1 MDEWGNDDN
10 YEDFGADSFDDS
22 NEFGS
27 GYQVHNGEDS
37 FIDDRGDIYG
47 GSAGADDWSRAVG
60 ESDIVNREIA
70 QYEREL
76 AAQEE
81 TGNSPDTLEGKATTG
96 DLLFGRSMHSDAAT
110 RQAQKD
116 FLLGDTTLGLSAE
129 DAQAARQEFASTIEG
144 NPRAWAKRVNVNP
157 QHLPSDITAISP
169 AGYSVAG
176 VELDPRFG
184 IDPETRKYRRG
195 SERLYSPASGGDA
208 LLTTPSEYGAKT
220 ISSALGMIS
229 GESTSRYLDQGPGGK
244 LVGNY
249 GNNIEKQLEVNQDLA
264 LAKNLMGGL
273 VDLYIHPET
282 VGSPRE
288 KGLRQQ
294 VENALTTR
302 LIDGVFTDGARSVLP
317 MPNELGITGLKPT
330 MSFGSGKIGDRWAQD
345 TTAQTRVEFES
356 LAQTKGW
363 TTQNPEYWEHKPNIK
378 GSLFGKM
385 PKGLDDAQ
393 RDAFKAAQESKL
405 ERWVDNAHAV
415 REILRKESPTHRDES
430 AGQMRMAGFDRP
442 YDEQEAKANLM
453 NEAALLGLEHGQV
466 SEEDMTQDMTAA
478 EIEKYGKGSSRATMY
493 GEKTLSEIDVFVE
506 KGMEAGPA
514 VEVDPDFEGI
524 PQRTPEWFAARK
536 DLVTASLLL
545 DFKNGKTRTPEQ
557 LAAAITKP
565 EEFLGNAY
573 TKEGE
578 LGESLV
584 RASFLKHLNKDENG
598 NPYSHKDVG
607 LIVGQGRHD
616 GMGASPDGKVYKDGK
631 PDGLAEFK
639 YLTSSGMKNTKKYND
654 QMQMQMMIT
663 GEDKVHFYALNKYT
677 GASEYRIVKAD
688 PKKQEALR
696 NDINKARELSGSLTA
711 TQVKEIEMAEQGNFS
726 AEENAGTVAQT
737 EPVADVTV
745 EADTPMP
752 VVEDVSVA
760 PTTAAEINDRAEILA
775 KQERREYVK
784 SVERGFESVD
794 DMRKFDSADAAGK
807 AEQKKE
813 EGLRKKAQQYRD
825 QQEKEA
831 AEAARE
837 RAKADKEAAKATKEF
852 RTSLKTVLSGLAGAA
867 INAGESGMDTVRAA
881 AMAGFSAEDVRGT
894 EFALVEQGNLTET
907 QARNVTN
914 QAAKVQA
921 AFNDPRAVGGAY
933 SEMFA
938 NWESRGLGKSLG
950 ALPSMGE
957 IAKSGIGYVD
967 MVQGFLNQ
975 APDTV
980 EGRKD
985 RAWAASIMGVPELA
999 ISDIEGDVVK
1009 SADGFDSEGLREFNE
1024 GVKSVQQSVQTLA
1037 ESLAAASGQV
1047 GGVAAAGTQAALNAT
1062 PVLGAGANVVS
1073 GLAGGALATGAAS
1086 VLAKGAAVK
1095 GGISAAALA
1104 TGAASVLAKGAA
1116 VKGGISAAALAAGP
1130 TALAASAAGVA
1141 VAGAGAVG
1149 YGAGSLISEALP
1161 QGANDWIGEKLTEI
1175 AAAVGVESAQVS
1187 LDRMESVGSMSE
1199 IKGDP
1204 VVSNSRGGRSGRV
1217 NNTNVTVNVDP
1228 DMVRTIVDQD
1238 GDQYMDQE
1246 MIHGS

>member
-1 MDEWGNDDN
+1 
-10 YEDFGADSFDDS
+10 
-22 NEFGS
+22 
-27 GYQVHNGEDS
+27 
-37 FIDDRGDIYG
+37 
-47 GSAGADDWSRAVG
+47 
-60 ESDIVNREIA
+60 
-70 QYEREL
+70 
-76 AAQEE
+76 
-81 TGNSPDTLEGKATTG
+81 
-96 DLLFGRSMHSDAAT
+96 
-110 RQAQKD
+110 
-116 FLLGDTTLGLSAE
+116 
-129 DAQAARQEFASTIEG
+129 
-144 NPRAWAKRVNVNP
+144 
-157 QHLPSDITAISP
+157 
-169 AGYSVAG
+169 
-176 VELDPRFG
+176 
-184 IDPETRKYRRG
+184 
-195 SERLYSPASGGDA
+195 
-208 LLTTPSEYGAKT
+208 
-220 ISSALGMIS
+220 
-229 GESTSRYLDQGPGGK
+229 
-244 LVGNY
+244 
-249 GNNIEKQLEVNQDLA
+249 
-264 LAKNLMGGL
+264 
-273 VDLYIHPET
+273 
-282 VGSPRE
+282 
-288 KGLRQQ
+288 
-294 VENALTTR
+294 
-302 LIDGVFTDGARSVLP
+302 
-317 MPNELGITGLKPT
+317 
-330 MSFGSGKIGDRWAQD
+330 
-345 TTAQTRVEFES
+345 
-356 LAQTKGW
+356 
-363 TTQNPEYWEHKPNIK
+363 
-378 GSLFGKM
+378 
-385 PKGLDDAQ
+385 
-393 RDAFKAAQESKL
+393 
-405 ERWVDNAHAV
+405 
-415 REILRKESPTHRDES
+415 
-430 AGQMRMAGFDRP
+430 
-442 YDEQEAKANLM
+442 
-453 NEAALLGLEHGQV
+453 
-466 SEEDMTQDMTAA
+466 
-478 EIEKYGKGSSRATMY
+478 
-493 GEKTLSEIDVFVE
+493 
-506 KGMEAGPA
+506 
-514 VEVDPDFEGI
+514 
-524 PQRTPEWFAARK
+524 
-536 DLVTASLLL
+536 
-545 DFKNGKTRTPEQ
+545 
-557 LAAAITKP
+557 
-565 EEFLGNAY
+565 
-573 TKEGE
+573 
-578 LGESLV
+578 
-584 RASFLKHLNKDENG
+584 
-598 NPYSHKDVG
+598 
-607 LIVGQGRHD
+607 
-616 GMGASPDGKVYKDGK
+616 
-631 PDGLAEFK
+631 
-639 YLTSSGMKNTKKYND
+639 
-654 QMQMQMMIT
+654 
-663 GEDKVHFYALNKYT
+663 
-677 GASEYRIVKAD
+677 
-688 PKKQEALR
+688 
-696 NDINKARELSGSLTA
+696 
-711 TQVKEIEMAEQGNFS
+711 MAEQGNFS

-1062 PVLGAGANVVS
+1062 PGLGAGANVVS
-1073 GLAGGALATGAAS
+1073 GLAGG
-1086 VLAKGAAVK
+1086 
-1095 GGISAAALA
+1095 ALA